1 MLSLWRNSHS
11 LYLKTVPVKKQLTFC
26 NVVMS
31 QLYSHILRTAMVAKT
46 PAELMQKPS
55 RQCLL
60 MPVRVDHFELTKIKR
75 KCYRGF

>member
-1 MLSLWRNSHS
+1 MEKFTQLV
-11 LYLKTVPVKKQLTFC
+11 LKNCACKEAFC